1 MLFRSHEQL
10 PSLNDDRVS
19 AWELDLKK
27 VIDHLQNWR
36 DHSTVEASDPV
47 PVHTAQEVSDMIVR
61 VEKLLQDFNPEAEE
75 LAQQLTHADPSNQS
89 IWSEINQKAHDFD
102 FEGALAAL
110 RKHRS
115 M

>member
-1 MLFRSHEQL
+1 M
-10 PSLNDDRVS
+10 
-19 AWELDLKK
+19 
-27 VIDHLQNWR
+27 
-36 DHSTVEASDPV
+36 VEASDPE

-102 FEGALAAL
+102 FEGALAVL
-110 RKHRS
+110 RQHRS
-115 M
+115 MK